1 MTSIQLPFAG
11 HGERE
16 REKRGVGENMS
27 CGDRLVKYLRT
38 QMHHFD

>member
-16 REKRGVGENMS
+16 REKRGVGENCPVNEFQTAMDM
-27 CGDRLVKYLRT
+27 G
-38 QMHHFD
+38 